1 MEDRDRPLRVGLIG
15 FGAIGRLVLETLE
28 DRKSPIEVAAI
39 LVRPERAAALKSD
52 LAQSIAVL
60 SRVEEL
66 SPLKLDLVA
75 ECAGQPAVAQY
86 GEAVLRLGID
96 LFVISTGALADDHLR
111 SALMSAA
118 RQAGA
123 RIVIPAGAIGGL
135 DALNAL
141 RLGGLS
147 HVSYTSAKPPES
159 WRGTRAERS
168 FDLDRLDGRTVIF
181 RGTAREAARLYPKNA
196 NLAATVA
203 LAGRGLDDTM
213 VELVA
218 DPGLQENVGSI
229 EAEGRFGRLSLEC
242 RGPQAPDNPKTS
254 AVTAFS
260 IVHAIENRAR
270 TLVI

>member
-1 MEDRDRPLRVGLIG
+1 MEDPDRSLRVGLIG
-15 FGAIGRLVLETLE
+15 FGAIGRLVLENLQG
-28 DRKSPIEVAAI
+28 RGPAIEVAAI
-39 LVRPERAAALKSD
+39 LVRPERAAALTSD
-52 LAQSIAVL
+52 LPPSIAVL
-60 SRVEEL
+60 AHVEEL
-66 SPLKLDLVA
+66 SALNLDLVA

-96 LFVISTGALADDHLR
+96 LFVISTGALADDGLR
-111 SALMSAA
+111 STLTSVAN
-118 RQAGA
+118 RAGA

-159 WRGTRAERS
+159 WRGTPAERS
-168 FDLDRLDGRTVIF
+168 FDLGRLDGPTVIF
-181 RGTAREAARLYPKNA
+181 RGSAREAARLYPKNA

-203 LAGRGLDDTM
+203 LAGVGLDETM
-213 VELVA
+213 IVLVA
-218 DPGLQENVGSI
+218 DPGLKENVGRI
-229 EAEGRFGRLSLEC
+229 EAEGTFGRLSLEC

>member
-1 MEDRDRPLRVGLIG
+1 MEDRDRSLRVGLIG
-15 FGAIGRLVLETLE
+15 FGAIGRLMLETLQN
-28 DRKSPIEVAAI
+28 RGSAIVAAI

-52 LAQSIAVL
+52 LPRSIAVL
-60 SRVEEL
+60 SRIEEL
-66 SPLKLDLVA
+66 WALKIDLIA

-86 GEAVLRLGID
+86 GEAILRLGID
-96 LFVISTGALADDHLR
+96 LFVISTGALADDDLR
-111 SALMSAA
+111 STLTSAA
-118 RQAGA
+118 RQTGA

-147 HVSYTSAKPPES
+147 QVSYTSAKPPES
-159 WRGTRAERS
+159 WRGTAAES
-168 FDLDRLDGRTVIF
+168 DFDLARLDGPTVIF

-203 LAGRGLDDTM
+203 LAGRGLDGTM
-213 VELVA
+213 IVLVA
-218 DPGLQENVGSI
+218 DPSLQENVGRI
-229 EAEGRFGRLSLEC
+229 EAEGKYGRLSVEC

-260 IVHAIENRAR
+260 IVHAIENQAG